1 MEKMPRNPHKIERRV
16 LLLYFVPF
24 RHVLLLCYEIAI
36 AFHFMCGFVAM
47 VAKLEYLFLQIR
59 PKAMYY
65 LKPALTRTSLQVTI
79 THKITIFLLHPSMA
93 RRE

>member
-1 MEKMPRNPHKIERRV
+1 MPRNPHKIERRV

-47 VAKLEYLFLQIR
+47 VAKLEYLFFAN
-59 PKAMYY
+59 KAKGHV
-65 LKPALTRTSLQVTI
+65 LSETSSYKNNFTSNNNTQDHHL
-79 THKITIFLLHPSMA
+79 PSA
-93 RRE
+93 SLDGAS